1 MIKAFYENGNGN
13 VGARE
18 EADFIEFVL
27 DTLNTL
33 YMKNY
38 VTAARHAKL
47 ERLVLSD
54 NKDNKEMAIRI
65 IESLHNKNLIE

>member
-38 VTAARHAKL
+38 
-47 ERLVLSD
+47 
-54 NKDNKEMAIRI
+54 RI
-65 IESLHNKNLIE
+65 IRKWLFVL

>member
-1 MIKAFYENGNGN
+1 
-13 VGARE
+13 
-18 EADFIEFVL
+18 
-27 DTLNTL
+27 
-33 YMKNY
+33 MKNY